1 MTAFRRAVLIALF
14 AMPLLAFASR
24 ADRPTTAVLT
34 FQENVFSTYID
45 TGTGKEIA
53 FKAEPKYEGKKLS
66 RGAIEIIP
74 HRHPQQQPLRPIGY
88 VLDETAGKLYIDL
101 NMNGDLTDDGA
112 IVKDK
117 DSPSYFQNFKNV
129 RFSIDKGGMRIPY
142 GLSINFYGDRPHV
155 SVNSGWSGD
164 VTLNGRTWNL
174 QISDHMEGDLKNIQ
188 LVFRRDEKGPPMLPD
203 LACRQVFLEGR
214 LYQLGFAFVA
224 SGDTV
229 NVEAQLQ
236 PMDADLGRVH
246 LTGTH
251 VHRLVLND
259 MGGSMGA
266 VFYDPPAD
274 FDLPAGDWKVQTLR
288 LQSGNREFDLTDP
301 YRLPNMLV
309 KAGQTSELAYGA
321 PLKNKVDFGNV
332 VGSQVTLNYKLVDGV
347 GHEYRSL
354 SYGPNPP
361 QFEVYKAG
369 KKIDSGKFEYG

>member
-24 ADRPTTAVLT
+24 DDLPTTAVLA
-34 FQENVFSTYID
+34 FQENVFSTYVD

-53 FKAEPKYEGKKLS
+53 FKAEPTYEGKKLS
-66 RGAIEIIP
+66 RGALEIIP
-74 HRHPQQQPLRPIGY
+74 HRHPQQQPLPPIGY

-112 IVKDK
+112 IAKDK
-117 DSPSYFQNFKNV
+117 DSPSYADTYKNI
-129 RFSIDKGGMRIPY
+129 RFTLDRGGMRIPY
-142 GLSINFYGDRPHV
+142 GLSINFYADRPHV

-174 QISDHMEGDLKNIQ
+174 QISDHLEGDLKNIQ
-188 LVFRRDEKGPPMLPD
+188 FVFRRDEKGPVTPD
-203 LACRQVFLEGR
+203 FACRQVFLDGR
-214 LYQLGFAFVA
+214 LYRLGFAFVA
-224 SGDTV
+224 SGDQV

-259 MGGSMGA
+259 TGGSMGA
-266 VFYDPPAD
+266 VLYDPPAD
-274 FDLPAGDWKVQTLR
+274 FDLPAGYWKVQTLR

-301 YRLPNMLV
+301 NRLPNMLV
-309 KAGQTSELAYGA
+309 KAGQTGELAFGA
-321 PLKNKVDFGNV
+321 PLKNKVDFSNSD
-332 VGSQVTLNYKLVDGV
+332 GSQVTLNYKLVDAA

-354 SYGPNPP
+354 NFGPDPP

-369 KKIDSGKFEYG
+369 KKIDSGQFEYG